1 MAAAQLFAE
10 RGLDGATMSEIAG
23 VTGIPRATL
32 YYYFDGKESVFACMC
47 ALALDRFEEVL
58 SAALS
63 GTGTAAERLGRLVQ
77 AHLDFCAAH
86 PAAFLAMHLDSGRAA
101 RRAEMSERILRS
113 YLRPVVRLLGE
124 GVTDGTIRPV
134 ANTRTTAAALLGA
147 TTAAAENALL
157 STDKQAVAELYEPI
171 MSLVFH
177 GLDARAVEQA
187 RLPGGPAAVYHDRLP
202 GNVPPRV
209 ADEPQDRS
217 REVVHAPGIRQ
228 RRVPPQP
235 RQRPLAR
242 SRRSAAGR
250 AGRTRSPGRRSR
262 RPARR
267 GGRAAGPPRRPGPP
281 PRRARGRAPRRGPT
295 TRP

>member
-1 MAAAQLFAE
+1 MRPIPDEMAAKIMAAAQLFAE
-10 RGLDGATMSEIAG
+10 RGLDGATMSEIAE

-32 YYYFDGKESVFACMC
+32 YYYYFDGKESVFACMC
-47 ALALDRFEEVL
+47 ALGLDRFEEVL

-113 YLRPVVRLLGE
+113 YLRPVVRLLEE

-134 ANTRTTAAALLGA
+134 ANTRTTAAALLGV
-147 TTAAAENALL
+147 TTAAVENALL

-187 RLPGGPAAVYHDRLP
+187 RLPAPTAPPVLPSGLTAPACWRRRTP
-202 GNVPPRV
+202 GECR
-209 ADEPQDRS
+209 
-217 REVVHAPGIRQ
+217 
-228 RRVPPQP
+228 
-235 RQRPLAR
+235 
-242 SRRSAAGR
+242 GR
-250 AGRTRSPGRRSR
+250 
-262 RPARR
+262 
-267 GGRAAGPPRRPGPP
+267 
-281 PRRARGRAPRRGPT
+281 RRAR
-295 TRP
+295 